1 MTEERFAKGRE
12 SPEPPARANQTGP
25 LHRAA
30 GRQDLRTRIVRR
42 GVGAV
47 RPVDD
52 HSDEWGGKH
61 PVVQCEPRSPRAEP
75 EMFRRTSATIAALNA
90 LPVRS
95 GLGNICYGVRDNVY
109 LGHRKAVRKDC

>member
-1 MTEERFAKGRE
+1 MTEERCAKGRE

-52 HSDEWGGKH
+52 HSDEWGG
-61 PVVQCEPRSPRAEP
+61 
-75 EMFRRTSATIAALNA
+75 
-90 LPVRS
+90 
-95 GLGNICYGVRDNVY
+95 
-109 LGHRKAVRKDC
+109 